1 MKRLLSLKNRLVNH
15 DAIRLPMRL
24 PKRGV
29 LWMGRYTNLIV
40 TLLFSLA
47 VVVCSTAVRSAPSDT
62 GVGYGFYANK
72 DYIIGV
78 NDSIQVSVWRN
89 QDLSV
94 AVSVRPDGKISAPL
108 VGDVVAAGRTPMQL
122 ADDITKKLGTYI
134 RNPQVSIIMAGLSS
148 HEYLTRVRVTGAVV
162 NPTSVTHQKGM
173 TLLDLILDAGG
184 VNDFA
189 AANRTVVYRT
199 DDKGVT
205 RSIKVN
211 LSDIL
216 KKGKLE
222 DNITLQP
229 GDVVTIPES
238 FF

>member
-1 MKRLLSLKNRLVNH
+1 MKRLNSLSNQQLRTP
-15 DAIRLPMRL
+15 PMRINFTSTL
-24 PKRGV
+24 FFVR
-29 LWMGRYTNLIV
+29 NLIRS
-40 TLLFSLA
+40 TLILA
-47 VVVCSTAVRSAPSDT
+47 LLSIGFLPSSAISAADDS
-62 GVGYGFYANK
+62 GLDSGMYANK

-78 NDSIQVSVWRN
+78 NDTIQVSVWRN

-94 AVSVRPDGKISAPL
+94 TVSVRPDGKISAPL

-122 ADDITKKLGTYI
+122 GGDITKKLGTYI

-162 NPTSVTHQKGM
+162 NPSSVSHQKGM

-199 DDKGVT
+199 DEKGQTKAV
-205 RSIKVN
+205 KVN
-211 LSDIL
+211 LADIL

-222 DNITLQP
+222 DNIILQP
-229 GDVVTIPES
+229 GDVVTVPES